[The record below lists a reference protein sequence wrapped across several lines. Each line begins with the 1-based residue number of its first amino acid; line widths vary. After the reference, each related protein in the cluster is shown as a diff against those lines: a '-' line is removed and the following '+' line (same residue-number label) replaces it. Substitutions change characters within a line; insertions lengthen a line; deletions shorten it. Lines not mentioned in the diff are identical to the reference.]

1 MSGINSRL
9 IHDSCAQSEKTKT
22 IVAPGN
28 YAIYLDSYVSPTLK
42 TSKDVVCLNE
52 SKLVGCNACDT
63 NKNATLELGPQSFVQ
78 RADIEDNLRGIK
90 RNLSSCTNQKFMSC
104 DVNPEN
110 RIAGECTNVITVNP
124 HLCDRNIAPT
134 NLKFP
139 VSKGF

>member
-22 IVAPGN
+22 SCAPGN

-52 SKLVGCNACDT
+52 SKLVGCDSCDT

-90 RNLSSCTNQKFMSC
+90 RNLSLCSNQHFMSC
-104 DVNPEN
+104 DVNAAN

-124 HLCDRNIAPT
+124 YLCDRNIAPT